1 MNVNQKLFTYK
12 FVNQKSNLLTRNPI
26 GVMFTNQS
34 RRFTPGGSRGAHPR
48 GDSGGLMHEE
58 EFEDASMNAEEEEA
72 GVGTIKRRS
81 LAYLEYKNSRNGGR
95 NQVSIH
101 LFVGFGGYSGRQHN
115 STWKRW
121 LTWKTEFRWDTQECS
136 GSVYSFFRHG
146 EWYFPAVSQ
155 TKGRGKFKPTS
166 LPTGSASKYDGCLFF
181 CGVLVLLSLKYRN
194 RITPQ
199 NIPHM
204 ITYNYLRLTTYRWDM
219 AGGLLPWSQVMQAV
233 KEMRKT
239 LETEAVPSFLLYK
252 WTSWTNIV
260 KTVRATPLDLP
271 SRNRTMWGLPIVP
284 LGLYSNHHEY

>member
-1 MNVNQKLFTYK
+1 MNVNQK
-12 FVNQKSNLLTRNPI
+12 SNWSSVRQQITKKTL
-26 GVMFTNQS
+26 
-34 RRFTPGGSRGAHPR
+34 GGSRGAHPR

-58 EFEDASMNAEEEEA
+58 EFEDASMNADEEEA

-95 NQVSIH
+95 DQVSIH

-181 CGVLVLLSLKYRN
+181 CGV
-194 RITPQ
+194 
-199 NIPHM
+199 
-204 ITYNYLRLTTYRWDM
+204 
-219 AGGLLPWSQVMQAV
+219 GFAV
-233 KEMRKT
+233 T
-239 LETEAVPSFLLYK
+239 
-252 WTSWTNIV
+252 
-260 KTVRATPLDLP
+260 
-271 SRNRTMWGLPIVP
+271 
-284 LGLYSNHHEY
+284 